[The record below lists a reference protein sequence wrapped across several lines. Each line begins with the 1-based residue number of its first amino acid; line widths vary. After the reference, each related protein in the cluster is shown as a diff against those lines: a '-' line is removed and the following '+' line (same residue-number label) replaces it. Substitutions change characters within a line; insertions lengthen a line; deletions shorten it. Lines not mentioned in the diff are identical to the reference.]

1 MRLSLVTTAA
11 SSPSS
16 NQTIE
21 LTPSYTIPIVLG
33 LSAVPLLFVQIWVSL
48 AIALFSLFLLI
59 QTVMLRLRFTET
71 DLDIYRGETLIRR
84 FPFREWQNW
93 EIFWSPVPILFYF
106 KEVNSIHFLPIIF
119 DPKTLRTCLEQR
131 FPKNQNADT

>member
-1 MRLSLVTTAA
+1 MRVTILTTAA
-11 SSPSS
+11 SS

-21 LTPSYTIPIVLG
+21 LTPSYTIPISLG
-33 LSAVPLLFVQIWVSL
+33 LAAVPLLFVQVWVSL

-59 QTVMLRLRFTET
+59 QTVMLRLRFTDT
-71 DLDIYRGETLIRR
+71 ALDIYRGETLIRR
-84 FPFREWQNW
+84 FPYQEWQNW

-106 KEVNSIHFLPIIF
+106 KEVKSIHFLPIIF

>member
-1 MRLSLVTTAA
+1 MTTAA

-21 LTPSYTIPIVLG
+21 LAPSYTIPIVLG

>member
-1 MRLSLVTTAA
+1 MTTAA

>member
-1 MRLSLVTTAA
+1 MTTAA

-33 LSAVPLLFVQIWVSL
+33 LSAAPLLFVQIWVSL

-106 KEVNSIHFLPIIF
+106 KEIKSIHFLPIIF